1 VREPPREAAQGP
13 VPGRIVKARE
23 IAGVFLRIG
32 ATAYGGPA
40 IVAEIRKVTVFEKGW
55 LTEEE
60 FAESLAF
67 CQTLPGAIAVQTAAH
82 VAWRLR
88 GPMGALV
95 ATFTYVLPAFL
106 LMLGLSA
113 AYVATGSVAWVEAAL
128 QGLHAVVVAII
139 LDSILSM
146 LRPALRDWRGVLMA
160 AMAAL
165 ALVLK
170 AGALVVLLGSALVAV
185 PLFWGQPPPDGKGEG
200 PANSPPRHG
209 WRGVAAI
216 LTAAALFALLVVSVG
231 LLDPRLPSLAVT
243 MVKVDLLAFG
253 GGYTAVAL
261 MHDQVVRVHP
271 WLTNQQFLDGLVM
284 GQITPGPVILT
295 ATFIGYQV
303 AGVAGAFM
311 ATAAIFMPSWL
322 LLALLAP
329 QFARIRGLAWVFRMV
344 RGLLAA
350 FVAMLVWVLIQVGGD
365 AVGDWRGLALG
376 AAAFIALRFKIA
388 PLWVV
393 GGGIVASVIL
403 FVIKI

>member
-1 VREPPREAAQGP
+1 MVEARHPNAEGP
-13 VPGRIVKARE
+13 VPARVVRARE
-23 IAGVFLRIG
+23 LAAVFLRIG

-40 IVAEIRKVTVFEKGW
+40 IVAQIRKVTVGDKGW

-95 ATFTYVLPAFL
+95 ATVTYVLPAFL

-146 LRPALRDWRGVLMA
+146 LKPALRDWRGVLL
-160 AMAAL
+160 AAL
-165 ALVLK
+165 A
-170 AGALVVLLGSALVAV
+170 AGALVLRAGALLVLLGSALVAV
-185 PLFWGQPPPDGKGEG
+185 PLFWGQAPPDRKGEG
-200 PANSPPRHG
+200 EGRRPPSHG
-209 WRGVAAI
+209 WRSVAGILAAAAI
-216 LTAAALFALLVVSVG
+216 FALAVVG
-231 LLDPRLPSLAVT
+231 AGALDPRLPALAVT

-284 GQITPGPVILT
+284 GQMTPGPVILT

-329 QFARIRGLAWVFRMV
+329 QFARIRGLAWVYRMV

-365 AVGDWRGLALG
+365 AVSDWRGLALG
-376 AAAFIALRFKIA
+376 AAAFAALRLKVA

-393 GGGIVASVIL
+393 GGGIVVSVIL
-403 FVIKI
+403 FAMKI